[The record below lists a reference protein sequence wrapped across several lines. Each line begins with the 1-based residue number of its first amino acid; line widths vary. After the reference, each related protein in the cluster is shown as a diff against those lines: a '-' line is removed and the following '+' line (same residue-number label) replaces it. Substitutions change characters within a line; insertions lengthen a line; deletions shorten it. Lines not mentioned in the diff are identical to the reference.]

1 MKTFIPNMK
10 HLNAPP
16 KMQLKET
23 LKYNAELATPM
34 IRIFEEE
41 IEKQS
46 LSL

>member
-1 MKTFIPNMK
+1 MKAFIPNLK

-23 LKYNAELATPM
+23 LKYHAALPTPM

-41 IEKQS
+41 IDK
-46 LSL
+46 